1 MGFGSHYVTSPRFCF
16 STEEYNE
23 WMNEHYHKIDD
34 DNDDKIIP
42 KWFYLPYCD
51 ECEKYRV
58 CR

>member
-1 MGFGSHYVTSPRFCF
+1 MGFSSHYVTSPRFCF

-42 KWFYLPYCD
+42 KWFLFTLL
-51 ECEKYRV
+51 
-58 CR
+58 